1 MWIETFIT
9 WLLSDEAETNRERD
23 KQGDG
28 MDKFCRKH
36 RNNYVVN
43 KGNLLHTKTRK

>member
-1 MWIETFIT
+1 MSIETFIT
-9 WLLSDEAETNRERD
+9 WLPSDEAEMNRERD

-28 MDKFCRKH
+28 IDKCCRKH
-36 RNNYVVN
+36 KNNYVVK